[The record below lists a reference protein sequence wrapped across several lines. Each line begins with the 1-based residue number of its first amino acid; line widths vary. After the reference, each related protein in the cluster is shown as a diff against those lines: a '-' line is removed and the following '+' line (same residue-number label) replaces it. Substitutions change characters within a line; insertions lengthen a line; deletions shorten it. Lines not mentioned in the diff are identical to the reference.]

1 MAQEKLNF
9 GADVSRLLDIVANAL
24 YSNRD
29 VFLRELI
36 SNASDACDRLR
47 YEAISNPDL
56 IKGAAD
62 FKLRVAKDT
71 DNRTLTIADN
81 GIGMNRDDLI
91 ENLGTIAKSGTASLM
106 EQMGEVKDKKDKLN
120 LIGQFGVGFYAC
132 FMIADKVE
140 VVSRKAGEDTVWH
153 WESDGRTG
161 FSVREAKKK
170 EAEKLIDGRGTSI
183 MLHINDDASDYLID
197 EKVKH
202 VIETYSDHI
211 DFPIYLG
218 EPKDDEKPVNQVTAL
233 WMRPK
238 NEITP
243 EQHAEFFRHIGFGFD
258 DPLMTSHWRAE
269 GKIEYTALL
278 YMPTLRPMDLYDPNR
293 SHAVKLY
300 VKRVFI
306 SDNCDGLVYPW
317 LRFMRGVIDSEDL
330 PLNISRETLQDN
342 PLIAKIRNNV
352 TKRVLSDL
360 DKLSQDEPEKF
371 NAFWGQFGPVIKEGL
386 YDAFEHREALLKITR
401 FYSTHKDGE
410 LVSLADYV
418 SRMPEEQDRIYYMS
432 GEKLETLKNSPQLE
446 GFKARGI
453 EVLFFTDTIDD
464 FWLQTVLDY
473 DGKPFQSVTK
483 GNIDLSKFDGEE
495 SNDNKED
502 KKDEKL
508 EPSLEAL
515 KAIVAETL
523 QGEIGDV
530 RFSGRM
536 TDSPVCLVA
545 GDNEV
550 DLRMERVLRVN
561 QKYEADSKRVL
572 EINPK
577 HPLVLRLAD
586 MAENAAEGE
595 DLTDAAWLL
604 LDQARII
611 QGEPIT
617 DPSGFARR
625 MSSFMVRGLAA

>member
-161 FSVREAKKK
+161 FTVREAKKK

-218 EPKDDEKPVNQVTAL
+218 APEKDEKPVNQVTAL

-495 SNDNKED
+495 SNDNAED
-502 KKDEKL
+502 KKDEVL
-508 EPSLEAL
+508 EPNLEAL